1 MLYMVVE
8 IFKNGD
14 AAPVY
19 ERFRQSG
26 RLAPD
31 GLTYISSWVD
41 DRMER
46 CFQLM
51 ETDDRA
57 LLNEWIARWQ
67 DIVDF
72 EVYPV
77 ITSTEAAARA
87 EKTSI
92 KEVCLPMELHLKRG
106 KELLGVLHCYAPD
119 QPWYKCKFEAAAGF
133 SGVKQLFEDE
143 LKFLD
148 ADQMDDWQIAYER
161 INALGLKLIDVQRNE
176 EIIEFLLHVRGTEAW
191 LRY

>member
-77 ITSTEAAARA
+77 ITSTEAAALV
-87 EKTSI
+87 EKTKI
-92 KEVCLPMELHLKRG
+92 KEVCLPTELHLKRG
-106 KELLGVLHCYAPD
+106 EELLGVLHCYD
-119 QPWYKCKFEAAAGF
+119 LDMPWFKGRFEAAAGF
-133 SGVKQLFEDE
+133 SEVKQLFEDE

-161 INALGLKLIDVQRNE
+161 INALGLKLIDVQTNE
-176 EIIEFLLHVRGTEAW
+176 EIIEFVLHVRDTEAW

>member
-8 IFKNGD
+8 TFKNGD

-77 ITSTEAAARA
+77 ITSTEAAALV
-87 EKTSI
+87 EKTKI
-92 KEVCLPMELHLKRG
+92 KEVCLPTELHLKRG
-106 KELLGVLHCYAPD
+106 EELLGVLHCYD
-119 QPWYKCKFEAAAGF
+119 LDMPWFKGRFEAAAGF
-133 SGVKQLFEDE
+133 SEVRKLFEDE

-161 INALGLKLIDVQRNE
+161 INALGLKLIDVQTNE
-176 EIIEFLLHVRGTEAW
+176 EIIEFVLHVRDTEAW